1 MKVCNYL
8 HAYRYEQIDHR
19 TKLDSGSVEPAEFDR
34 FSLRRGDVVVTKD
47 SEDRFDIGVP
57 TVIADEFDDL
67 VCGYHLAIL
76 RPRPDQ
82 IYPQVLAGALQLPAV
97 RNELASRA
105 NGVTRFGLT
114 LRDLGDT
121 LIPLPPRYVQDRIVE
136 VASQWAQEER
146 RLLQIASAKQKRMR
160 GLLEQLCTGRRRLA
174 DHESCGWS
182 IVKLGALFHSRKENG
197 HDGLAVRSVTLRNG
211 LVDRITL
218 ERKTESSLS
227 PREHLLARKGDI
239 VYNMMR
245 MWQGASGVAESDAI
259 VSPAYVVLQP
269 TCLVD
274 SLFAAFWFKSNRMVH
289 LFWAYSHGLTDDRL
303 RLYAKDFSMIPVMV
317 PENVDEQR
325 AIAEVLKTAQQEIG
339 WLKQLRELIRKQ
351 KRGLMQK
358 LLTGQIRV
366 PIAQPESADRSP
378 A

>member
-1 MKVCNYL
+1 
-8 HAYRYEQIDHR
+8 
-19 TKLDSGSVEPAEFDR
+19 
-34 FSLRRGDVVVTKD
+34 
-47 SEDRFDIGVP
+47 
-57 TVIADEFDDL
+57 
-67 VCGYHLAIL
+67 
-76 RPRPDQ
+76 
-82 IYPQVLAGALQLPAV
+82 
-97 RNELASRA
+97 
-105 NGVTRFGLT
+105 
-114 LRDLGDT
+114 
-121 LIPLPPRYVQDRIVE
+121 
-136 VASQWAQEER
+136 
-146 RLLQIASAKQKRMR
+146 
-160 GLLEQLCTGRRRLA
+160 
-174 DHESCGWS
+174 
-182 IVKLGALFHSRKENG
+182 
-197 HDGLAVRSVTLRNG
+197 
-211 LVDRITL
+211 
-218 ERKTESSLS
+218 
-227 PREHLLARKGDI
+227 
-239 VYNMMR
+239 MR